1 MHNVTVVDFE
11 TTGLYA
17 DSGDRITEIG
27 AIKLRGNKITGVFN
41 SLINPER
48 EIPELAVSI
57 TGITNEMV
65 ASAPTIAQALPTFVE
80 FLQDDVLVMHNA
92 AFDGSFLKYEM
103 KHLGLKKEYEYFCTL
118 KAARKEVKSS
128 NFKLATLKNILNLRT
143 FGTMHRA
150 LSDTYVTAQLFLKLE
165 KNFGIDTISVME
177 KDIQRLLNE
186 MESDDLF
193 VMENN

>member
-1 MHNVTVVDFE
+1 MNNVTVVDFE

-27 AIKLRGNKITGVFN
+27 AIKLYGNRICGVFN
-41 SLINPER
+41 TLINPER
-48 EIPELAVSI
+48 DIPEHSISI

-65 ASAPTIAQALPTFVE
+65 AGSPTIAQALPLFVE
-80 FLQDDVLVMHNA
+80 FAGDDVLVMHNA

-118 KAARKEVKSS
+118 KAARKDVKSS
-128 NFKLATLKNILNLRT
+128 NFKLSTLKNILNLRT

-150 LSDTYVTAQLFLKLE
+150 LADTFVTAQLYLKLE
-165 KNFGIDTISVME
+165 KNFGIDTVSVME
-177 KDIQRLLNE
+177 KDIVRLLDL
-186 MESDDLF
+186 MESDDLY
-193 VMENN
+193 VIDR

>member
-1 MHNVTVVDFE
+1 MNNVTVVDLE

-27 AIKLRGNKITGVFN
+27 AIKLCGNRICGVFN
-41 SLINPER
+41 TLINPER
-48 EIPELAVSI
+48 DIPELSVSI

-65 ASAPTIAQALPTFVE
+65 AGSPTIAQALPLFVE
-80 FLQDDVLVMHNA
+80 FAGDDTLVMHNA

-118 KAARKEVKSS
+118 KAARKDIKSS
-128 NFKLATLKNILNLRT
+128 NFKLSTLKNILNLRT
-143 FGTMHRA
+143 FGAMHRA
-150 LSDTYVTAQLFLKLE
+150 LADTFVTAQLYLKLE
-165 KNFGIDTISVME
+165 RNFGIDTISNME
-177 KDIQRLLNE
+177 KDIQRLLDL

-193 VMENN
+193 VIDR

>member
-1 MHNVTVVDFE
+1 MNNVTVVDFE

-27 AIKLRGNKITGVFN
+27 AIKLCGNRICGVFN
-41 SLINPER
+41 TLINPER
-48 EIPELAVSI
+48 DIPEHSISI

-65 ASAPTIAQALPTFVE
+65 AGSPTIAQALPLFVE
-80 FLQDDVLVMHNA
+80 FAGDDVLVMHNA

-118 KAARKEVKSS
+118 KAARKDVKSS
-128 NFKLATLKNILNLRT
+128 NFKLSTLKNILNLRT

-150 LSDTYVTAQLFLKLE
+150 LADTFVTAQLYLKLE
-165 KNFGIDTISVME
+165 KNFGIDTVSVME
-177 KDIQRLLNE
+177 KDIVRLLDL
-186 MESDDLF
+186 MESDDLY
-193 VMENN
+193 VIDR